1 MFVQLESGC
10 SIENVDDGMVSRR
23 VQAYKMRN
31 MLRITR
37 WMLLIGGVALTVGL
51 AAHAQDVNSN
61 RGRKFKAPPPTARI
75 EVEVVRTTNGK
86 PIENASVIFHQLD
99 GHDKGN
105 MQLKTNED
113 GKAVIDVLEI
123 GSTIRFQVVAQG
135 YQTYGQDFKIEKPNL
150 SLLVKLSRPVDQYS
164 TYKDHT
170 KDAEQAPPVQQ
181 TPPTTPP
188 PTPPTTQPK
197 TAPPANTPPPPK

>member
-1 MFVQLESGC
+1 
-10 SIENVDDGMVSRR
+10 
-23 VQAYKMRN
+23 
-31 MLRITR
+31 
-37 WMLLIGGVALTVGL
+37 MLLVAGVVLVVGV

-61 RGRKFKAPPPTARI
+61 RGRKFKDPPPTARI
-75 EVEVVRTTNGK
+75 EITVVRLTNGK

-113 GKAVIDVLEI
+113 GKTIIDVLEI
-123 GSTIRFQVVAQG
+123 GATVRFQVVAQG
-135 YQTYGQDFKIEKPNL
+135 YQTYGQDFKVEKPNL

-170 KDAEQAPPVQQ
+170 KDAGQAPPVQQ
-181 TPPTTPP
+181 TPDQSPQTTPP
-188 PTPPTTQPK
+188 PTNTTPQPK
-197 TAPPANTPPPPK
+197 

>member
-10 SIENVDDGMVSRR
+10 SLENVDDGMVSSR
-23 VQAYKMRN
+23 VQAYKMRY

-37 WMLLIGGVALTVGL
+37 WMLLIAGVALAVGV
-51 AAHAQDVNSN
+51 AAHAQDANSN
-61 RGRKFKAPPPTARI
+61 RGRKFKVPPPTARI
-75 EVEVVRTTNGK
+75 EIEVVRTTNGK
-86 PIENASVIFHQLD
+86 PIENASVIFHELD

-170 KDAEQAPPVQQ
+170 KDAGQAPPVQQ
-181 TPPTTPP
+181 TPQTTSPT
-188 PTPPTTQPK
+188 
-197 TAPPANTPPPPK
+197 TAPPTNTTPQPK